1 MSEVQQTQDE
11 KKPPV
16 GGVDWETLERALAPG
31 SPVGAHGDKLDPA
44 IWLMRVTSDGLRLLR
59 LHEGRV
65 VESYRFADLREGAVW
80 AAAISQGFEPPRAL
94 RGCGTPAG

>member
-1 MSEVQQTQDE
+1 MSEEQQTQDE

-16 GGVDWETLERALAPG
+16 GGVDWEAFERALAPD
-31 SPVGAHGDKLDPA
+31 SLVESHGAKVEPA
-44 IWLMRVTSDGLRLLR
+44 TWLMRVTSGGLRLVR

-94 RGCGTPAG
+94 LGCGTPAG